1 MEYRLSPNSNKY
13 LKFFYDRAT
22 YDWLEGYVGQFGGGF
37 VWRRKLQSLKDIFRF
52 KRKTDD
58 IYTMPMNGALVQK
71 KNYTIVNN
79 NDSTAA
85 QKKDSTAVKKTKAAL
100 SGDKK

>member
-37 VWRRKLQSLKDIFRF
+37 VWRRKLQSLK
-52 KRKTDD
+52 
-58 IYTMPMNGALVQK
+58 

-85 QKKDSTAVKKTKAAL
+85 QKKDSTAVKKTNKAL